1 MRRVEEGF
9 EELARLE
16 TERIEVLDASLSA
29 EDLARRVVG
38 RMRELQYTRGADG

>member
-16 TERIEVLDASLSA
+16 PERVEVLDASLPPEELA
-29 EDLARRVVG
+29 EAGGGEGCAD
-38 RMRELQYTRGADG
+38 LQYTRGN

>member
-16 TERIEVLDASLSA
+16 TGRIEVLDASLPA

-38 RMRELQYTRGADG
+38 MMLDLQYTREADG

>member
-16 TERIEVLDASLSA
+16 PDRIEVLDAGLSPEILA
-29 EDLARRVVG
+29 ELVVG
-38 RMRELQYTRGADG
+38 KILSLRYTRDDR